1 MPKDAIAEKAKDTI
15 VLNKTVTEV
24 LAVLL
29 SEGAH
34 RATKYLNPRY
44 IVRATRKIYR
54 GKVEKNP
61 KSISIELSFGV
72 PNYKERMFIKLAVK
86 AKEPFPI
93 KKVQVQMP
101 PKKRK

>member
-34 RATKYLNPRY
+34 Q
-44 IVRATRKIYR
+44 
-54 GKVEKNP
+54 
-61 KSISIELSFGV
+61 SISIELSFGV
-72 PNYKERMFIKLAVK
+72 PNYKERIFIKAASR